1 MWLQFKNNVLVNLEK
16 VVKIE
21 YTEYGPG
28 MVFHCVDTSFRLVL
42 KDLDT
47 RNKFFKNI
55 CDLLEENTPFSV
67 KKFDIEVWS

>member
-1 MWLQFKNNVLVNLEK
+1 MWLRFKNNVLVNLEK

-28 MVFHCVDTSFRLVL
+28 VVFHCVDTSFRLVL

-47 RNKFFKNI
+47 RNKFFENV
-55 CDLLEENTPFSV
+55 CELLLENSPFSV
-67 KKFDIEVWS
+67 KNFDIEVWP